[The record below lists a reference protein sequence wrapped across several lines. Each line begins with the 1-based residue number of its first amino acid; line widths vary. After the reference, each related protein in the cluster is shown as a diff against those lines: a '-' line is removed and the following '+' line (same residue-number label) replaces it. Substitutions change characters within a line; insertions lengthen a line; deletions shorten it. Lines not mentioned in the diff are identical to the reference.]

1 MGKNIKRKT
10 AEAIGRNIF
19 EIPITTFFSFCIDF
33 LEKSKVDLE
42 FNFNPINIM
51 NAPEQWKLLKDV
63 IERLDKKNY
72 PLTFKYLS
80 NNSFTANSYLQEVF
94 DFILRAQEN
103 LLAPRELSDKF
114 TPFFNPLLAE
124 IVGIYAN
131 YRKELD
137 ERNLYNYGRLLEDT
151 VKILKENSLIKN
163 YYNDFYEFVMIDE
176 LQEINKAQLEI
187 IKCLSNRNCIFFG
200 NDDESIY
207 TFRGSMVNNF
217 NEVYKSIIPGSP
229 TITGSKNS
237 QNIIFLDKNY
247 RSSSFINEISSKFIA
262 LNEDRFPK
270 TSLPLKTRNNKNNS
284 NKNNKS
290 NGDGD
295 DDNKMTLSDIYGELI
310 IKEFKNKLEEASF
323 ICNKI
328 RYLITSREVKPED
341 ICIIIKGL
349 GYETHLIENILSQND
364 IPFIRR
370 GSRTILDNEYVQH
383 VIVFL
388 KLILLLKEKS
398 LIKNDTNG
406 SDDYN
411 LKINLLLESLLVSN
425 AVNLNPL
432 YFKKISSVCS
442 GSNLW
447 DYILSFYRRSL
458 KTKVKGKS
466 KEENKIIKFASTV
479 NNFLNFSNGSV
490 YAFTLKFINDR
501 RIGLLKYLFSGKIPG
516 QQKESHLAILGDYL
530 ESIREFSEKNKN
542 SDSIG
547 EYISYL
553 DNTIENNFLEEIE
566 ESIKDFF
573 QAGAVNILSYH
584 HSKGLEFKAVF
595 LPFINKGYLPSIF
608 GYPQLY
614 DMQIFNYFAAG
625 KVLAAN
631 KLKNMHLQEERK
643 LFYTGITRAKNY
655 LYITA
660 SRSYEKSIFF
670 DEITDIYNSSMVKSK
685 KAITIERTYENI
697 TGRADLWLEKKRAIV
712 NTFKL
717 QQGLK
722 VNLNSYS
729 RQLCFLKTFY
739 PPDEWWN
746 FRKLTRNFNNPF
758 LIFPVSHSYSSLSSY
773 LDCPL
778 KFKLRH
784 HFGIKEEKNLSLI
797 IGSIYHKILG
807 TFFENNIKGRTW
819 TNFENI
825 IRKIF
830 TEYNIEFEYLRNEFL
845 EKAITEFKNYYNNY
859 MPSSEVNSFMEK
871 EFTFKIDEENFKGR
885 IDQINIINDSTVE
898 IIDFKSGANN
908 ISKADFE
915 KEIQLK
921 LYRLA
926 IDLSEN
932 LSFLKHKNYQLK
944 YIFLGEDKKPV
955 LMLPE
960 EYYKEKDF
968 LNFLNEMILETK
980 SEKYEPDPDNHLSCS
995 GCSYKI
1001 ICPKFS
1007 DK

>member
-1 MGKNIKRKT
+1 
-10 AEAIGRNIF
+10 
-19 EIPITTFFSFCIDF
+19 
-33 LEKSKVDLE
+33 
-42 FNFNPINIM
+42 M
-51 NAPEQWKLLKDV
+51 NAPQQWNLLKDV
-63 IERLDKKNY
+63 IEKLDKKNY

-80 NNSFTANSYLQEVF
+80 NNSFTSNSYLQEVF

-103 LLAPRELSDKF
+103 LLTPRELSDKF

-131 YRKELD
+131 YKKELN

-151 VKILKENSLIKN
+151 VEILKENSLIKN
-163 YYNDFYEFVMIDE
+163 YYNDFYEFIMVDE

-187 IKCLSNRNCIFFG
+187 VKQLSNGNCIFFG

-217 NEVYKSIIPGSP
+217 NEVYKSIISGNSIIPGNS
-229 TITGSKNS
+229 IISGGKNS

-247 RSSSFINEISSKFIA
+247 RSSNCINEISSKFIA

-270 TSLPLKTRNNKNNS
+270 ISLPLKIRNNKNNS
-284 NKNNKS
+284 SKNNKS
-290 NGDGD
+290 NGGD
-295 DDNKMTLSDIYGELI
+295 DDNDNNKIALSDIYGELV

-323 ICNKI
+323 VCSKI

-349 GYETHLIENILSQND
+349 GYETHLIENILSQHD

-370 GSRTILDNEYVQH
+370 GSRTILDNEYVQY

-388 KLILLLKEKS
+388 KFILLLKEKS
-398 LIKNDTNG
+398 LIKNNTNG

-432 YFKKISSVCS
+432 YFKKISSGCS
-442 GSNLW
+442 GSDLW
-447 DYILSFYRRSL
+447 DYIQSFYGKSP
-458 KTKVKGKS
+458 KTNVKGKS
-466 KEENKIIKFASTV
+466 KEENKIIKFVSAV
-479 NNFLNFSNGSV
+479 NDFLSFSNSSV

-501 RIGLLKYLFSGKIPG
+501 RIGLLRYLFSGKIPG
-516 QQKESHLAILGDYL
+516 QQKESLLVVLGDYL

-625 KVLAAN
+625 KIFAAN

-670 DEITDIYNSSMVKSK
+670 DEIAGIYNSS
-685 KAITIERTYENI
+685 
-697 TGRADLWLEKKRAIV
+697 
-712 NTFKL
+712 
-717 QQGLK
+717 
-722 VNLNSYS
+722 
-729 RQLCFLKTFY
+729 
-739 PPDEWWN
+739 
-746 FRKLTRNFNNPF
+746 
-758 LIFPVSHSYSSLSSY
+758 
-773 LDCPL
+773 
-778 KFKLRH
+778 
-784 HFGIKEEKNLSLI
+784 
-797 IGSIYHKILG
+797 IG
-807 TFFENNIKGRTW
+807 
-819 TNFENI
+819 
-825 IRKIF
+825 
-830 TEYNIEFEYLRNEFL
+830 
-845 EKAITEFKNYYNNY
+845 
-859 MPSSEVNSFMEK
+859 
-871 EFTFKIDEENFKGR
+871 
-885 IDQINIINDSTVE
+885 
-898 IIDFKSGANN
+898 
-908 ISKADFE
+908 
-915 KEIQLK
+915 
-921 LYRLA
+921 
-926 IDLSEN
+926 
-932 LSFLKHKNYQLK
+932 
-944 YIFLGEDKKPV
+944 
-955 LMLPE
+955 
-960 EYYKEKDF
+960 
-968 LNFLNEMILETK
+968 
-980 SEKYEPDPDNHLSCS
+980 
-995 GCSYKI
+995 
-1001 ICPKFS
+1001 
-1007 DK
+1007 